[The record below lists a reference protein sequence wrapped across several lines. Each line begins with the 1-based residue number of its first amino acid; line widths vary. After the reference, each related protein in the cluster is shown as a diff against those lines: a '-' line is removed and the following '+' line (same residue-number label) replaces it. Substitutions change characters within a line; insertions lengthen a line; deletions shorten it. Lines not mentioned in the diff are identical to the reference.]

1 MLTLALKSTLKRE
14 DLETIPFEGKIQT
27 SSIKSSWEYIRKFG
41 WEFIFLYT
49 SPSVTQAPFTAPAVD
64 GNLICLAKCSWNPV
78 LLILKQ
84 TRKIGQSNYV
94 P

>member
-14 DLETIPFEGKIQT
+14 DLETIPFEGKVQT
-27 SSIKSSWEYIRKFG
+27 SSLKSSWGYIRKFG
-41 WEFIFLYT
+41 WEFISLYT
-49 SPSVTQAPFTAPAVD
+49 SLSITQALFTAPPVD
-64 GNLICLAKCSWNPV
+64 GNLIRLAKCSWSPV